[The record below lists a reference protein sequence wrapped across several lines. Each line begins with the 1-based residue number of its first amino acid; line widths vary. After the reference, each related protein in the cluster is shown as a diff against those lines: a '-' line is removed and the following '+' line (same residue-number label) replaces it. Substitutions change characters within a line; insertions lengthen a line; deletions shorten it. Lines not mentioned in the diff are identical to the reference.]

1 MARQE
6 RTRVLN
12 APKLYML
19 CEGQTEEYYFKHLA
33 KRLNITCKLDFKK
46 SRLPMHIT
54 DIERTLSKEE
64 DNEEMKF
71 ICVFDLDVTR
81 SDRKQKEAFF
91 TLKNRQKTQSNIG
104 LCYSMPSIEYWFLLH
119 FKDTNKYFENATN
132 LLHELQKVFDIFEK
146 EQQSLEKEDW
156 VEVLEQTRHQAM
168 QRAKKYIEEE
178 GSFTTVHLFFNFIET
193 QCKKTL

>member
-1 MARQE
+1 MARKE
-6 RTRVLN
+6 RTKELN
-12 APKLYML
+12 SPKLYML

-33 KRLNITCKLDFKK
+33 KLLEITCKLDFKK

-91 TLKNRQKTQSNIG
+91 SLKNRQKIQSNIA

-119 FKDTNKYFENATN
+119 FKDTNKHFENATD
-132 LLHELQKVFDIFEK
+132 LLHELQKVFDIFAK

-156 VEVLEQTRHQAM
+156 VKILEATRLQAI
-168 QRAKKYIEEE
+168 QRAKKYIGEEN
-178 GSFTTVHLFFNFIET
+178 SFTTVHVFFDFIET
-193 QCKKTL
+193 QCKKTF